1 MDNVKGHKIHI
12 GDNLLD
18 EVETQ
23 VGLHSKEVCLVPR
36 YTNLHCDSLEIIS
49 IKRYYLNSYL
59 DNARLCHMP
68 KSHDL
73 VQQGAYTA

>member
-49 IKRYYLNSYL
+49 IKR
-59 DNARLCHMP
+59 
-68 KSHDL
+68 
-73 VQQGAYTA
+73 